1 METDIRYIWIDEER
15 RYAYIPTIIDVFI
28 RVFLYSKRSWH
39 MKQKD
44 VQEGWKQVIKK
55 HLEPTKSMVGN
66 FILKSV
72 ATMVDSFLLKN
83 SNLFGR

>member
-55 HLEPTKSMVGN
+55 HLEPTKMYGWYGWELHIEVRSDNG
-66 FILKSV
+66 
-72 ATMVDSFLLKN
+72 
-83 SNLFGR
+83 